1 MLRRRVLVLS
11 FVWLALAMNPASSA
25 RLSQA
30 PVSDAR
36 PVAPQDFVLS
46 PVCPERPF
54 YVQPT
59 RADIKNS
66 GLSLEVLC
74 IVGGTVL
81 ERDLPGPG
89 EDADLLRRYLEEPPY
104 AGLTDEAY
112 VNVMKEAV
120 QMWPGSRFAHAGL
133 ARAILSRDGEATIDE
148 RQQAA
153 SAYLKA
159 AEVAFTENKVL
170 YASELAQL
178 LGDLGDRGSMYAYLS
193 RALRL
198 TREEQERFVLYL
210 EFGRALAQT
219 DDPDAEG
226 YLQNAIATRP
236 EGTWGAYEVYITF
249 LMERGRPQ
257 DVLTLLSP
265 ALEAQNLIDP
275 SYLHMMRCRALA
287 RLGRQVEAQ
296 AECHTALERLPAQS
310 TPGNPTCAVGCQA
323 GLLAQTREPPARWDF
338 GHLAEGLTSANAG
351 GPIEA
356 GYRMFSVPD
365 VGEVCGRARADEVTR
380 LRPSSSRLRL
390 QVGTPFRLSSLRIDA
405 IDKAGGLL
413 PKVPI
418 AIESEMAPDIL
429 DGRSDRI
436 AFGNVTPVKAGTVR
450 LRIRTI
456 CNAPGAETFI
466 TAEVT
471 S

>member
-1 MLRRRVLVLS
+1 
-11 FVWLALAMNPASSA
+11 VWSALAINPASGA
-25 RLSQA
+25 ELSQA
-30 PVSDAR
+30 PVSGAR
-36 PVAPQDFVLS
+36 PVAPQDFLPS
-46 PVCPERPF
+46 PVCPDRPL

-59 RADIKNS
+59 QATVKDT

-74 IVGGTVL
+74 IVGGTFL

-112 VNVMKEAV
+112 VDVMKEAV
-120 QMWPGSRFAHAGL
+120 QMWPGSRFSHAGL
-133 ARAILSRDGEATIDE
+133 ARAILSRRREATIDE
-148 RQQAA
+148 KRQAA

-159 AEVAFTENKVL
+159 AEIAFTDRRVR

-178 LGDLGDRGSMYAYLS
+178 LGDLGDRGSMHAYLN

-198 TREEQERFVLYL
+198 IPDEQARFVLYL
-210 EFGRALAQT
+210 EFGRALAQA
-219 DDPDAEG
+219 DDRDAEG
-226 YLQNAIATRP
+226 YLQKAIAIQP
-236 EGTWGAYEVYITF
+236 EGTWGAYEVYVTF

-257 DVLTLLSP
+257 DVLNLLSP
-265 ALEAQNLIDP
+265 ALEARNLIEP
-275 SYLHMMRCRALA
+275 SYLHTVRCRALA
-287 RLGRQVEAQ
+287 RLGRQAEAQ
-296 AECHTALERLPAQS
+296 AECQRALDLLPFRV
-310 TPGNPTCAVGCQA
+310 PGPAGIPAVRAEQTIQA

-365 VGEVCGRARADEVTR
+365 VGEVCGRARADDVTR

-405 IDKAGGLL
+405 IGKAGGLL

-418 AIESEMAPDIL
+418 AIEGEMAPDIL